1 MWTSGVS
8 IGQQVLGVVEGERDF
23 GGVHGP
29 AAARAVEDHVG
40 HLLAAEALDAL
51 LAQHPLDGVDDVR
64 LARAVR
70 PDDDRDARRKLEPGL
85 VGKTLE
91 TDEFEGLEHGAKR
104 WVR

>member
-8 IGQQVLGVVEGERDF
+8 TASRCLELSKRQRDF
-23 GGVHGP
+23 GGVRGP

-40 HLLAAEALDAL
+40 HLAAAEALDAL

-70 PDDDRDARRKLEPGL
+70 PHHDRDARRKLEPGP
-85 VGKTLE
+85 VGKALE
-91 TDEFEGLEHGAKR
+91 TDEFEGLEHGGRSR
-104 WVR
+104 W